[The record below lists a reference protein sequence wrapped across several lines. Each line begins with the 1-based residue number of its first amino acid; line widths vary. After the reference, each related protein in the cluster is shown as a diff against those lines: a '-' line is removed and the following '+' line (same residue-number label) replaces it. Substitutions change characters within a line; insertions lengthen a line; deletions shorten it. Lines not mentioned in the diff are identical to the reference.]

1 MSEIRVLSREVSEL
15 IAAGEVIDR
24 PASVVKELLENA
36 IDAGATNITVEIKN
50 GGRTYMRVT
59 DNGKGIAPDDLPT
72 AFLRH
77 ATSKISQKDD
87 LDSIMTLGFRG
98 EALASICAVAK
109 VDVLTK
115 RKDDSYGTHYAIEGA
130 EEKTSEQCGCPDG
143 TTFVVRD
150 IFYNVPAR
158 LKFLKKDSSEA
169 NHVADLV
176 TKLTLSH
183 PDISFKLIR
192 DNKTE
197 LLTAGDGKIYSAV
210 YSVYGREFA
219 NSLIEVD
226 YTWQGIHVHG
236 HAVKPLEA
244 KLNRKFQNFFVNGR
258 FVKSKACAAA
268 LEEAYRNNIMVGKF
282 PACVLYIDV
291 PPNTVDVNVHPTKI
305 EVRFSDEKL
314 IHEAVYFAVK
324 NALMERDAPREMV
337 LDKKKNFSA
346 HELYDFPPE
355 DNSVQLEFGVEEKET
370 LTEEV
375 PADSIRE
382 EMVKPVV
389 TEPAKEMMTPEQPAP
404 QPKHEPEKIQYQP
417 MAEEDRPLPP
427 PPEEKP
433 FEPKVTKVENIPI
446 DEESRKAGED
456 LFLSELGSAAPAPA
470 PKPKEKIT
478 VEEINKVLQ
487 EMPLPDAPDEN
498 DSSFH
503 YISGRSFVRSVVQEV
518 KRTPNKP
525 KPIVVGEL
533 FKTYVVAQ
541 AGDEMLLMDK
551 HAAHERYIFEKIK
564 GDINELETQML
575 LEPVMVMLSY
585 EEYDALA
592 ANVDKLGR
600 LGFEIEPDV
609 APTVAVKG
617 VPIILGADKNP
628 TEVVTA
634 LAKNFIQ
641 CKHDPQLDIFDDL
654 YHSLACKAAIKAND
668 DSTLIELQALL
679 NAVYENNETRYCPHG
694 RPVLIKLTK
703 KDIERQFRRLV

>member
-24 PASVVKELLENA
+24 PASVIKELLENA
-36 IDAGATNITVEIKN
+36 IDAGATVITVEIKN

-59 DNGKGIAPDDLPT
+59 DNGKGIAPDDLPI

-109 VDVLTK
+109 VDVMTK
-115 RKDDSYGTHYAIEGA
+115 RREDSYGTHYAIEGA
-130 EEKTSEQCGCPDG
+130 EEKISEQCGCPDG
-143 TTFVVRD
+143 TTFIVRD

-192 DNKTE
+192 DNKNE
-197 LLTAGDGKIYSAV
+197 IITAGDGKIYSSV

-226 YTWQGIHVHG
+226 HTWQGIHVYG
-236 HAVKPLEA
+236 YTVKPLSA
-244 KLNRKFQNFFVNGR
+244 KPNRKFQNFFVNSR
-258 FVKSKACAAA
+258 FVRSKACAAA
-268 LEEAYRNNIMVGKF
+268 IEEAYRNNIMVGKF

-291 PPNTVDVNVHPTKI
+291 PPNTIDVNVHPTKI

-314 IHEAVYFAVK
+314 IHEAVFFAVK
-324 NALMERDAPREMV
+324 NALMEKDEPGELV
-337 LDKKKNFSA
+337 LNDSRNFTD
-346 HELYDFPPE
+346 HELFDFPPE
-355 DNSVQLEFGVEEKET
+355 DKSVQLEFAVEEET
-370 LTEEV
+370 LPEADKILNEMSAAGSENRSVNATE
-375 PADSIRE
+375 
-382 EMVKPVV
+382 PVV
-389 TEPAKEMMTPEQPAP
+389 DDE
-404 QPKHEPEKIQYQP
+404 
-417 MAEEDRPLPP
+417 RPLPE
-427 PPEEKP
+427 PPEKRP
-433 FEPKVTKVENIPI
+433 FEPKITKVENIPI
-446 DEESRKAGED
+446 DEDKRKSGEN
-456 LFLSELGSAAPAPA
+456 LFLAELAEPSPVPV
-470 PKPKEKIT
+470 PKIQEKIT

-487 EMPLPDAPDEN
+487 EIPLPEVPAEEEKDD
-498 DSSFH
+498 DFH
-503 YISGRSFVRSVVQEV
+503 YINDRSFIRSVVREV
-518 KRTPNKP
+518 KKEPEKP

-533 FKTYVVAQ
+533 FRTYVVAQ
-541 AGDEMLLMDK
+541 VGDEMLLMDK

-564 GDINELETQML
+564 NDISELETQML

-585 EEYDALA
+585 DEFDALA
-592 ANVDKLGR
+592 ANLDKLSR

-617 VPIILGADKNP
+617 VPIILGDSENP
-628 TEVVTA
+628 TDIVTE
-634 LAKNFIQ
+634 LARNFIQ
-641 CKHDPQLDIFDDL
+641 CRNNPQLEIFDDL
-654 YHSLACKAAIKAND
+654 YHSIACKAAIKAND
-668 DSTLIELQALL
+668 NNSTIELQALL
-679 NAVYENNETRYCPHG
+679 NAVYGNENIRYCPHG
-694 RPVLIKLTK
+694 RPVIITLSK
-703 KDIERQFRRLV
+703 KDIEKQFRRLV

>member
-1 MSEIRVLSREVSEL
+1 MSEIRVLSKEVSEL

-24 PASVVKELLENA
+24 PASVIKELLENA
-36 IDAGATNITVEIKN
+36 IDAGATVITVEIKN

-87 LDSIMTLGFRG
+87 LDSILTLGFRG

-115 RKDDSYGTHYAIEGA
+115 RRADSYGTHYAIEGA
-130 EEKTSEQCGCPDG
+130 AEKTSEQCGCPDG

-176 TKLTLSH
+176 SKLTLSH

-197 LLTAGDGKIYSAV
+197 LITAGDGKIYSAV

-226 YTWQGIHVHG
+226 YTWQGIHVSG
-236 HAVKPLEA
+236 YTVKPLEA
-244 KLNRKFQNFFVNGR
+244 RPNRKFQNFFVNTR
-258 FVKSKACAAA
+258 FVRSKACAAA

-291 PPNTVDVNVHPTKI
+291 PPNTIDVNVHPTKI

-314 IHEAVYFAVK
+314 MHEAVYFAVK
-324 NALMERDAPREMV
+324 NSLTEKDTPGEIK
-337 LDKKKNFSA
+337 LDTGRNYTD

-355 DNSVQLEFGVEEKET
+355 DKSVQLEFAVRKEVPAENT
-370 LTEEV
+370 SPKVPENTEEV
-375 PADSIRE
+375 PAEVYTDVFADE
-382 EMVKPVV
+382 E
-389 TEPAKEMMTPEQPAP
+389 
-404 QPKHEPEKIQYQP
+404 
-417 MAEEDRPLPP
+417 RPLPE
-427 PPEEKP
+427 PPEAKT
-433 FEPKVTKVENIPI
+433 FTPKITKVENIPI
-446 DEESRKAGED
+446 DEERRKAGDD
-456 LFLSELGSAAPAPA
+456 LFLAELDVHEEPPA
-470 PKPKEKIT
+470 PKKQEKVTI
-478 VEEINKVLQ
+478 EEINNAVK
-487 EMPLPDAPDEN
+487 EIPLPEYTEEEKKDG
-498 DSSFH
+498 FTF
-503 YISGRSFVRSVVQEV
+503 ISDRSFIRSVVQEV
-518 KRTPNKP
+518 RHEPEKP
-525 KPIVVGEL
+525 KPVVIGEL

-541 AGDEMLLMDK
+541 AGEEMLLMDK

-564 GDINELETQML
+564 SDISELDTQML

-585 EEYDALA
+585 EEFDALA
-592 ANVDKLGR
+592 ANLDKMSR
-600 LGFEIEPDV
+600 LGFEVEPDV

-617 VPIILGADKNP
+617 VPIILGDSENP
-628 TEVVTA
+628 TDIITE
-634 LAKNFIQ
+634 LARNFIQ
-641 CKHDPQLDIFDDL
+641 CRHDPQLEIFDDL
-654 YHSLACKAAIKAND
+654 YHSIACKAAIKAND
-668 DSTLIELQALL
+668 NNSIIELQALL
-679 NAVYENNETRYCPHG
+679 NAVYGNDKIRYCPHG
-694 RPVLIKLTK
+694 RPVLVTLSK
-703 KDIERQFRRLV
+703 KDIEKQFRRLV

>member
-24 PASVVKELLENA
+24 PASVIKELLENA
-36 IDAGATNITVEIKN
+36 IDAGATVITVEIKN

-59 DNGKGIAPDDLPT
+59 DNGKGIAPDDLPI

-109 VDVLTK
+109 VDVMTK
-115 RKDDSYGTHYAIEGA
+115 RREDSYGTHYAIEGA
-130 EEKTSEQCGCPDG
+130 EEKISEQCGCPDG
-143 TTFVVRD
+143 TTFIVRD

-192 DNKTE
+192 DNKNE
-197 LLTAGDGKIYSAV
+197 IITAGDGKIYSSV

-226 YTWQGIHVHG
+226 HTWQGIHVYG
-236 HAVKPLEA
+236 YTVKPLSA
-244 KLNRKFQNFFVNGR
+244 KPNRKFQNFFVNSR
-258 FVKSKACAAA
+258 FVRSKACAAA
-268 LEEAYRNNIMVGKF
+268 IEEAYRNNIMVGKF

-291 PPNTVDVNVHPTKI
+291 PPNTIDVNVHPTKI

-314 IHEAVYFAVK
+314 IHEAVFFAVK
-324 NALMERDAPREMV
+324 NALMEKDEPGELV
-337 LDKKKNFSA
+337 LNDSRNFTD
-346 HELYDFPPE
+346 HELFDFPPE
-355 DNSVQLEFGVEEKET
+355 DKSVQLEFAVEEET
-370 LTEEV
+370 LPEADKILNEMSAAGSENRSVNATE
-375 PADSIRE
+375 
-382 EMVKPVV
+382 PVV
-389 TEPAKEMMTPEQPAP
+389 DDE
-404 QPKHEPEKIQYQP
+404 
-417 MAEEDRPLPP
+417 RPLPE
-427 PPEEKP
+427 PPEKRP
-433 FEPKVTKVENIPI
+433 FEPKITKVENIPI
-446 DEESRKAGED
+446 DEDKRKSGED
-456 LFLSELGSAAPAPA
+456 LFLAELAEPSPVPV
-470 PKPKEKIT
+470 PKIQEKIT

-487 EMPLPDAPDEN
+487 EIPLPEVPAEEEKDD
-498 DSSFH
+498 DFH
-503 YISGRSFVRSVVQEV
+503 YINDRSFIRSVVREV
-518 KRTPNKP
+518 KKELEKP

-533 FKTYVVAQ
+533 FRTYVVAQ
-541 AGDEMLLMDK
+541 VGDEMLLMDK

-564 GDINELETQML
+564 NDISELETQML

-585 EEYDALA
+585 DEFDALA
-592 ANVDKLGR
+592 ANLDKLSR

-617 VPIILGADKNP
+617 VPIILGDSENP
-628 TEVVTA
+628 TDIVTE
-634 LAKNFIQ
+634 LARNFIQ
-641 CKHDPQLDIFDDL
+641 CRNNPQLEIFDDL
-654 YHSLACKAAIKAND
+654 YHSIACKAAIKAND
-668 DSTLIELQALL
+668 NNSTIELQALL
-679 NAVYENNETRYCPHG
+679 NAVYGNENIRYCPHG
-694 RPVLIKLTK
+694 RPVIITLSK
-703 KDIERQFRRLV
+703 KDIEKQFRRLV

>member
-24 PASVVKELLENA
+24 PASVIKELLENA
-36 IDAGATNITVEIKN
+36 IDAGATVITVEIKN

-59 DNGKGIAPDDLPT
+59 DNGKGIAPDDLPI

-109 VDVLTK
+109 VDVMTK
-115 RKDDSYGTHYAIEGA
+115 RREDSYGTHYAIEGA
-130 EEKTSEQCGCPDG
+130 EEKISEQCGCPDG
-143 TTFVVRD
+143 TTFIVRD

-192 DNKTE
+192 DNKNE
-197 LLTAGDGKIYSAV
+197 IITAGDGKIYSSV

-226 YTWQGIHVHG
+226 HTWQGIHVYG
-236 HAVKPLEA
+236 YTVKPLSA
-244 KLNRKFQNFFVNGR
+244 KPNRKFQNFFVNSR
-258 FVKSKACAAA
+258 FVRSKACAAA
-268 LEEAYRNNIMVGKF
+268 IEEAYRNNIMVGKF

-291 PPNTVDVNVHPTKI
+291 PPNTIDVNVHPTKI

-314 IHEAVYFAVK
+314 IHEAVFFAVK
-324 NALMERDAPREMV
+324 NALMEKDEPGELV
-337 LDKKKNFSA
+337 LNDSRNFTD
-346 HELYDFPPE
+346 HELFDFPPE
-355 DNSVQLEFGVEEKET
+355 DKSVQLEFAVEEET
-370 LTEEV
+370 LPEADKILNEMSAVGSENRSVNATE
-375 PADSIRE
+375 
-382 EMVKPVV
+382 PVV
-389 TEPAKEMMTPEQPAP
+389 
-404 QPKHEPEKIQYQP
+404 
-417 MAEEDRPLPP
+417 EDERPLPE
-427 PPEEKP
+427 PPEKRP
-433 FEPKVTKVENIPI
+433 FEPKITKVENIPI
-446 DEESRKAGED
+446 DEDKRKSGED
-456 LFLSELGSAAPAPA
+456 LFLAELAEPSPVPV
-470 PKPKEKIT
+470 PKIQEKIT

-487 EMPLPDAPDEN
+487 EIPLPEVPAEEEKDD
-498 DSSFH
+498 DFH
-503 YISGRSFVRSVVQEV
+503 YINDRSFIRSVVREV
-518 KRTPNKP
+518 KKEPEKP

-533 FKTYVVAQ
+533 FRTYVVAQ
-541 AGDEMLLMDK
+541 VGDEMLLMDK

-564 GDINELETQML
+564 NDISELETQML

-585 EEYDALA
+585 DEFDALA
-592 ANVDKLGR
+592 ANLDKLSR

-617 VPIILGADKNP
+617 VPIILGDSENP
-628 TEVVTA
+628 TDIVTE
-634 LAKNFIQ
+634 LARNFIQ
-641 CKHDPQLDIFDDL
+641 CRNNPQLEIFDDL
-654 YHSLACKAAIKAND
+654 YHSIACKAAIKAND
-668 DSTLIELQALL
+668 NNSTIELQALL
-679 NAVYENNETRYCPHG
+679 NAVYGNENIRYCPHG
-694 RPVLIKLTK
+694 RPVIITLSK
-703 KDIERQFRRLV
+703 KDIEKQFRRLV

>member
-1 MSEIRVLSREVSEL
+1 MSEIRVLSKEVSEL

-24 PASVVKELLENA
+24 PASVIKELLENA
-36 IDAGATNITVEIKN
+36 IDAGATVITVEIKN

-59 DNGKGIAPDDLPT
+59 DNGKGISPDDLPT

-77 ATSKISQKDD
+77 ATSKISRKDD

-115 RKDDSYGTHYAIEGA
+115 RRHDSYGTHYAIEGA
-130 EEKTSEQCGCPDG
+130 VEKTSEQCGCPDG
-143 TTFVVRD
+143 TTFVVKD

-169 NHVADLV
+169 NYVADLV

-226 YTWQGIHVHG
+226 NTWQGIHVYG
-236 HAVKPLEA
+236 YTVKPLSS
-244 KLNRKFQNFFVNGR
+244 KPNRKFQNFFVNSR

-291 PPNTVDVNVHPTKI
+291 PPNTIDVNVHPTKI

-314 IHEAVYFAVK
+314 MHEAVYFSVK
-324 NALMERDAPREMV
+324 NALMERDEPHEMK
-337 LDKKKNFSA
+337 LEDKRNFTD

-355 DNSVQLEFGVEEKET
+355 DNSVQLEFAVKADKERNDAKH
-370 LTEEV
+370 L
-375 PADSIRE
+375 
-382 EMVKPVV
+382 PVSDIPKDIPQEI
-389 TEPAKEMMTPEQPAP
+389 TAETFNEPPFV
-404 QPKHEPEKIQYQP
+404 
-417 MAEEDRPLPP
+417 EEDRPLPE
-427 PPEEKP
+427 PPELKP
-433 FEPKVTKVENIPI
+433 FQPKINKVENIPI
-446 DEESRKAGED
+446 AEEERKSGED
-456 LFLSELGSAAPAPA
+456 LFLAELENTPAP
-470 PKPKEKIT
+470 PPTKQPEKIT
-478 VEEINKVLQ
+478 VEEINKVMQ
-487 EMPLPDAPDEN
+487 EMPLPDPPEEEKDEGFHFIN
-498 DSSFH
+498 D
-503 YISGRSFVRSVVQEV
+503 RSFVRSVVQEV
-518 KRTPNKP
+518 ARKPEKP
-525 KPIVVGEL
+525 KPVVIGEL

-541 AGDEMLLMDK
+541 VGDEMLLMDK

-564 GDINELETQML
+564 KDLNELETQML

-585 EEYDALA
+585 EEFDALS
-592 ANVDKLGR
+592 ANLDKLSK

-617 VPIILGADKNP
+617 VPIILGDSENP
-628 TEVVTA
+628 TDIVTE

-641 CKHDPQLDIFDDL
+641 CRHDPQLEIFDDL
-654 YHSLACKAAIKAND
+654 YHSIACKAAIKAND
-668 DSTLIELQALL
+668 NNSMIELQALL
-679 NAVYENNETRYCPHG
+679 NAVYGNENIRYCPHG
-694 RPVLIKLTK
+694 RPVLITLSK
-703 KDIERQFRRLV
+703 KDIEKQFRRLV

>member
-24 PASVVKELLENA
+24 PASVIKELLENA
-36 IDAGATNITVEIKN
+36 IDAGATVITVEIKN

-59 DNGKGIAPDDLPT
+59 DNGKGIAPDDLPI

-109 VDVLTK
+109 VDVMTK
-115 RKDDSYGTHYAIEGA
+115 RREDSYGTHYAIEGA
-130 EEKTSEQCGCPDG
+130 EEKISEQCGCPDG
-143 TTFVVRD
+143 TTFIVRD

-192 DNKTE
+192 DNKNE
-197 LLTAGDGKIYSAV
+197 IITAGDGKIYSSV

-226 YTWQGIHVHG
+226 HIWQGIHVYG
-236 HAVKPLEA
+236 YTVKPLSA
-244 KLNRKFQNFFVNGR
+244 KPNRKFQNFFVNRR
-258 FVKSKACAAA
+258 FVRSKACAAA
-268 LEEAYRNNIMVGKF
+268 IEEAYRNNIMVGKF

-291 PPNTVDVNVHPTKI
+291 PPNTIDVNVHPTKI

-314 IHEAVYFAVK
+314 IHEAVFFAVK
-324 NALMERDAPREMV
+324 NALMEKDEPGELV
-337 LDKKKNFSA
+337 LNDSRNFTD
-346 HELYDFPPE
+346 HELFDFPPE
-355 DNSVQLEFGVEEKET
+355 DKSVQLEFAVEEET
-370 LTEEV
+370 LPEADKILNEMSAAGSENRSVNATE
-375 PADSIRE
+375 
-382 EMVKPVV
+382 PVV
-389 TEPAKEMMTPEQPAP
+389 DDE
-404 QPKHEPEKIQYQP
+404 
-417 MAEEDRPLPP
+417 RPLPE
-427 PPEEKP
+427 PPEKRP
-433 FEPKVTKVENIPI
+433 FEPKITKVENIPI
-446 DEESRKAGED
+446 DEDKRKSGED
-456 LFLSELGSAAPAPA
+456 LFLAELAEPSPVPV
-470 PKPKEKIT
+470 PKIQEKIT

-487 EMPLPDAPDEN
+487 EIPLPEVPAEEEKDD
-498 DSSFH
+498 DFH
-503 YISGRSFVRSVVQEV
+503 YINDRSFIRSVVREV
-518 KRTPNKP
+518 KKELEKP

-533 FKTYVVAQ
+533 FRTYVVAQ
-541 AGDEMLLMDK
+541 VGDEMLLMDK

-564 GDINELETQML
+564 NDISELETQML

-585 EEYDALA
+585 DEFDALA
-592 ANVDKLGR
+592 ANLDKLSR

-617 VPIILGADKNP
+617 VPIILGDSENP
-628 TEVVTA
+628 TDIVTE
-634 LAKNFIQ
+634 LARNFIQ
-641 CKHDPQLDIFDDL
+641 CRNNPQLEIFDDL
-654 YHSLACKAAIKAND
+654 YHSIACKAAIKAND
-668 DSTLIELQALL
+668 NNSTIELQALL
-679 NAVYENNETRYCPHG
+679 NAVYGNENIRYCPHG
-694 RPVLIKLTK
+694 RPVIITLSK
-703 KDIERQFRRLV
+703 KDIEKQFRRLV